1 MEGATLG
8 LVARSVDRLEEAASL
23 ARTKGAEAL
32 TFAGDV
38 ADNELA
44 KRVPER

>member
-8 LVARSVDRLEEAASL
+8 LVARSAGRLEEAASL
-23 ARTKGAEAL
+23 ARAKGAEVL
-32 TFAGDV
+32 SFPGDV